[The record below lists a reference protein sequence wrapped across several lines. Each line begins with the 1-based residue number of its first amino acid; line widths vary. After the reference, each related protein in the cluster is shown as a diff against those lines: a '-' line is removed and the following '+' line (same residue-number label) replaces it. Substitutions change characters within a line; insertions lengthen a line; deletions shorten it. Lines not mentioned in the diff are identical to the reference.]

1 MNLPVDTESIVFADE
16 KNVITPDID
25 VDSIRFD
32 DATPD
37 LSGGPNA
44 QISAAPP
51 RMSAWQRIKDSLQS
65 PDLMKAAIQGPMSL
79 VTDAAVQAAPQ
90 IMEEITRPSPEESI
104 ARAQNIYAISQNS
117 GVPQQDIAEHY
128 EDLMKM
134 SSVTGIE
141 SDPTKYEV
149 LEKAMTLGLAPA
161 MFAAPVPTA
170 VGLLG
175 FAALDAIFPTDA
187 FIPEDA
193 SAESRDNIRL
203 IGMLV
208 KGGVVGGFMHSFPK
222 APKDF
227 PSGAQLVERPLE
239 SAGRMRDNAVAIFKA
254 FTKQKMVEK
263 GLPTEV
269 VITPEQLTQIHLM
282 SAEFKREM
290 RIDARRQR
298 LTNELKDRILEGE
311 KIDKGYDP
319 QILRDAKQD
328 ALDHIAGIQ
337 AKEGKV
343 RNRFQQIR
351 FDLTKQLADA
361 DRVTTTLGL
370 DPVKVE
376 TAINNGMS
384 VKVPVENL
392 VDVAAK
398 SPENFV
404 KVQEI
409 LSQKGAKN
417 VETEIIDK
425 SFFEPLKDSKGFV
438 DSGAAAD
445 LIAAKVKAALAD
457 GDQVVLTSFG
467 KKVPIVNVERGMM
480 QDAKGQRWG
489 TMDIQAGGSKVE
501 ITKSGSGGSLPTE
514 TTASIEPIKLEP
526 VQGTGESKTMG
537 LSESVRSKAVE
548 SGIADI
554 FQDLPTSEKLK
565 IPEQARLALDYLKKD
580 PKMVQRVAMGEIP
593 SPDPKVTPEA
603 FFVALVDKATRE
615 GDAFSLHA
623 LATSSKLVQE
633 SRIMGQ
639 RIRTLGE
646 LDPNSPVKAI
656 KDVSKAREEA
666 AQKTT
671 GKKSVAEAKE
681 KVVNDIKKSIKEH
694 TPTIDEWASF
704 LKELE
709 C

>member
-65 PDLMKAAIQGPMSL
+65 PDLMKAAIQGPISL
-79 VTDAAVQAAPQ
+79 VTDAAAQAAPQ

-239 SAGRMRDNAVAIFKA
+239 SAGRIRDNAVAIFKA

-263 GLPTEV
+263 GLPTEI
-269 VITPEQLTQIHLM
+269 VITPEQLSEIHALKPQVTA
-282 SAEFKREM
+282 AEMAAEAKRV
-290 RIDARRQR
+290 RKADARREAV
-298 LTNELKDRILEGE
+298 LSEVKSKIMNGE
-311 KIDKGYDP
+311 SVRSGYDKD
-319 QILRDAKQD
+319 LLLEAKIS
-328 ALDHIAGIQ
+328 AL
-337 AKEGKV
+337 KEIGEFREKTVGKE
-343 RNRFQQIR
+343 RYKYDTIR
-351 FDLTKQLADA
+351 HRLVKEVSQLDSVTAD
-361 DRVTTTLGL
+361 LGL
-370 DPVKVE
+370 DAVKVE

-384 VKVPVENL
+384 VKIPAESL
-392 VDVAAK
+392 VDVAVK
-398 SPENFV
+398 SESNFV

-409 LSQKGAKN
+409 LSRKEAKTAKESAVGA
-417 VETEIIDK
+417 TEA
-425 SFFEPLKDSKGFV
+425 E
-438 DSGAAAD
+438 
-445 LIAAKVKAALAD
+445 AK
-457 GDQVVLTSFG
+457 
-467 KKVPIVNVERGMM
+467 
-480 QDAKGQRWG
+480 
-489 TMDIQAGGSKVE
+489 
-501 ITKSGSGGSLPTE
+501 SGGSLPAE
-514 TTASIEPIKLEP
+514 TTASAPAEA
-526 VQGTGESKTMG
+526 TGKVKTMG
-537 LSESVRSKAVE
+537 LAESVEAKAIE
-548 SGIADI
+548 NKLTKG
-554 FQDLPTSEKLK
+554 FEDLPEHGVLNMK
-565 IPEQARLALDYLKKD
+565 EQATLVTAALRKD
-580 PKMVQRVAMGEIP
+580 PQIARQVAMGEIP
-593 SPDPKVTPEA
+593 SPDPRITPEA
-603 FFVALVDKATRE
+603 FFVAVENKAIRE
-615 GDAFSLHA
+615 GDAATLHA
-623 LATSSKLVQE
+623 LATESKLVSE
-633 SRIMGQ
+633 ATGMGQ
-639 RIRTLGE
+639 RIRTLRE
-646 LDPNSPVKAI
+646 RDPNSPTRVI
-656 KDVSKAREEA
+656 REVSKAREEA
-666 AQKTT
+666 VKKTH
-671 GKKSVAEAKE
+671 GKEPVE
-681 KVVNDIKKSIKEH
+681 KVKQKIVKDIKKSIKEH